1 MWLTRYGNPY
11 NSNGLNRLLRRVLEE
26 TEEQD
31 LTWYSIRH
39 SVGTYMTR
47 EEDLTAAAS
56 QLRHKSVRTTV
67 KYDQAPV
74 KERRDALDKMG

>member
-1 MWLTRYGNPY
+1 MLD
-11 NSNGLNRLLRRVLEE
+11 E
-26 TEEQD
+26 TEIETDDRD
-31 LTWYSIRH
+31 L
-39 SVGTYMTR
+39 TR

-56 QLRHKSVRTTV
+56 QLRHKSTRTTV